1 MDETD
6 PDERAKELNRLL
18 REELEDREDIADYE
32 ITHTD
37 DPGVHLI
44 TEEADGTSHYHV
56 TLERHPEGNTKTRW
70 NYIGSDRDD

>member
-1 MDETD
+1 MDESD
-6 PDERAKELNRLL
+6 PDERTRRLKRIL
-18 REELEDREDIADYE
+18 REELDDREGVTDYE

-44 TEEADGTSHYHV
+44 AEEDDGTSHYHV

-70 NYIGSDRDD
+70 NYLGSDRDE

>member
-18 REELEDREDIADYE
+18 REELADREDIADYE

-70 NYIGSDRDD
+70 NYLGSDRND